1 MDVSD
6 GLADD
11 VGKMLRSSGLSGR
24 LFTEKLP
31 VHPALKEIFP
41 GDWLDL
47 ALHGGEDYQLLFS
60 AAPDTMGRVLA
71 LLPQPAAVVGEVI
84 AGEPGRVSILDG
96 RGEELA
102 SELGGWDHFG

>member
-11 VGKMLRSSGLSGR
+11 AGKMLRSSGLSAR

-31 VHPALKEIFP
+31 VHSALKEIFP
-41 GDWLDL
+41 QDWLDL
-47 ALHGGEDYQLLFS
+47 ALHGGEDYQLLF
-60 AAPDTMGRVLA
+60 AADPDTMDRVLA

-84 AGEPGRVSILDG
+84 EGEPGRVSILDG
-96 RGEELA
+96 QGEELA
-102 SELGGWDHFG
+102 SESGGWDHFG